1 VGDFLQVDRR
11 WQEHEKARFN
21 RPATSGIVNDRGT
34 TMEATTILISAL
46 ALLILLAVTSIRFGV
61 ESREGFSTKEPGQA
75 SRGPNSVAKQ

>member
-11 WQEHEKARFN
+11 WQQHEKARFN

-61 ESREGFSTKEPGQA
+61 ESREGLSAKDGGRTPSE
-75 SRGPNSVAKQ
+75 RNSVV

>member
-61 ESREGFSTKEPGQA
+61 ESREGLSAKGGGRTPSE
-75 SRGPNSVAKQ
+75 RNSVV